1 MESQVI
7 SGYEQDGDIFV
18 TVVLADG
25 DVKGKNGLGYRSKLL
40 EEWHKAGAWIGR
52 VQNSHPSRNHPLVY
66 EPKPVKL
73 LALGESA
80 VPQLAE
86 YYQRKSAKWAFGT
99 YIKTKLV
106 DLKNGSKRLLGLFR
120 IDSEG
125 ARQAWRE
132 GKFPKFNS
140 MSSLN
145 YKFDKDG
152 FVEKGIPVGSTS
164 VEIPAY
170 GEDVGKIHN
179 QCVGGPDKCVHEFD
193 TKLGE
198 SSADCEYCRYT
209 VLTSYKNNFSSHS
222 SVKLSESSMVD
233 SNDGSQSQSTGEE
246 QKPTGIESEGKVVDD
261 SVRIKGDDTEE
272 TKPEEEKIDWK
283 TKFEE
288 SEKARKKLLKD
299 SEEYKTDTNQ
309 KLEKIIKEKLESKI
323 RVVLEK
329 IPLFAFDNKEEN
341 REAEVKAFMKFYPR
355 LTEEEIV
362 EQATAKYML
371 APKMKAA
378 VEKAKLGESGIT
390 NDGKLIADSNNQSN
404 SNILNLDEVFG

>member
-7 SGYEQDGDIFV
+7 SGYEQGGDIFV

-40 EEWHKAGAWIGR
+40 EEWHKAGSWIGR
-52 VQNSHPSRNHPLVY
+52 VQNSHPSKNHPLVY
-66 EPKPVKL
+66 EEKPVKL

-80 VPQLAE
+80 APQIAE

-106 DLKNGSKRLLGLFR
+106 ELKNGSKRLLGLFR
-120 IDSEG
+120 IESEG
-125 ARQAWRE
+125 AKQAWRE

-145 YKFDKDG
+145 YKFDKEG

-164 VEIPAY
+164 VDIPAF
-170 GEDVGKIHN
+170 GEDVGKIHD
-179 QCVGGPDKCVHEFD
+179 QCEGGPTTCVHKFE

-222 SVKLSESSMVD
+222 GVNLQESSMVE
-233 SNDGSQSQSTGEE
+233 SNDGSQSPPTGEE
-246 QKPTGIESEGKVVDD
+246 QKPTGVDSEGKVTDD
-261 SVRIKGDDTEE
+261 SVRIKGDETEE
-272 TKPEEEKIDWK
+272 TKPEEEKVDYK

-299 SEEYKTDTNQ
+299 SEEYKTSTDQ
-309 KLEKIIKEKLESKI
+309 KLDKIIKEKLESKI

-329 IPLFAFDNKEEN
+329 VPLFAFDNKEEN
-341 REAEVKAFMKFYPR
+341 REAEVKSFMKFYPR
-355 LTEEEIV
+355 LTEEEII

-390 NDGKLIADSNNQSN
+390 NDGKLIADSNNQS
-404 SNILNLDEVFG
+404 SGNILNLDEVFG